1 MLSDYNPCAMPRV
14 VKFIVVSPQDQGHPG
29 IGNGRAEAVEQSE
42 NVTTSAARLPDVG
55 GLGIRNAENFAD
67 PSPMCKPQALN
78 RQKLRAQP
86 QALNFKHPKSQTMNS
101 KQPQGPNTQA
111 LTRNKTG
118 STLSNFT
125 SLAART
131 SKPHTST
138 SPSRETNNVKSK
150 KTLGHQPQTTR
161 GPERLQ
167 PQILH
172 LKEPK
177 PILVTFPM
185 LKADHDAEA

>member
-1 MLSDYNPCAMPRV
+1 MLSDYNPYAMPRI
-14 VKFIVVSPQDQGHPG
+14 VKFIVVSPQDHGHPG

-67 PSPMCKPQALN
+67 PSAMCKPQALN
-78 RQKLRAQP
+78 QQKLRAQP
-86 QALNFKHPKSQTMNS
+86 QALNFKHAKSQTMYS

-111 LTRNKTG
+111 LTRNKRG

-138 SPSRETNNVKSK
+138 NPSRETNNVKSK
-150 KTLGHQPQTTR
+150 KPCAINPKQPVALNAYSPKFYTLKSPNR
-161 GPERLQ
+161 S
-167 PQILH
+167 
-172 LKEPK
+172 
-177 PILVTFPM
+177 
-185 LKADHDAEA
+185 